1 MNKDYDSDEI
11 SLDSIKCDIEE
22 SYDYFK
28 KNYDRFNDF
37 YRFVCVSTLSQSELD
52 KLKALGKPP
61 LTFNITEAFVSRQ
74 RAEFMAQEPSIT
86 MRVAPGLNPTQ
97 LKPDFYSMM
106 DLLEAHMRESL
117 NNPKNDQTAYQ
128 IYTDLLI
135 GGFSTAEVFPEYC
148 SDKTLKQEITI
159 KRAYNPCMVGFDP
172 LAQESHKGDGEYCFK
187 VYPMLLKEFKRQFK
201 SQLGPEGVNGMVFS
215 SNLENFNWAYENG
228 SKRLVLV
235 ADYYRKRY
243 KDSMIYEL
251 ADGQTLTKEEYT
263 EFIEKWLMSGNP
275 AVPPAIVDQ
284 RKTRLVSIDRWVICQ
299 NKLLEH
305 TQTDFRLLPLVFM
318 DGNSVKIQTSASA
331 AYEQWTRSYVY
342 NVKST
347 QKLKD
352 FAGQTMAA
360 EIENLMMS
368 KLLAP
373 LEGIPSDE
381 DYKDGYRNFQ
391 QASVIVYNGFKT
403 DDPTIPVAPPREI
416 QRTQTPQVVLDA
428 FHGADA
434 LMQMILGSYDLQP
447 GIQNDVS
454 GESIKQGALQATQG
468 AQPYLMGYIRGLNR
482 IAEILLDLI
491 PKYYKTTRTIPIM
504 TQDGKR
510 DYVVINNPDD
520 PQSIMM
526 DYDPYSLEVV
536 VEAGPNIGTQRQM
549 ALEQLTSAAKILPSF
564 GKFLDQEGGEIIIDN
579 MDLKGGE
586 RLKAMYG
593 SFMQQEKGTQQEQ
606 TQIQQQMVQLEMQ
619 TKQADIQGIT
629 MKAQTEQKKVDN
641 QESQF
646 VADYLLSEQ
655 QHMRDFK
662 AKAAEIAIKN
672 KEADAD
678 MLKAKVALDNEQ
690 VNQLLEAEKIDA
702 EKARST
708 VDLAIELSKHYH
720 QKEVDMRSLD
730 IEQTKAEKPTPTPKV
745 TK

>member
-1 MNKDYDSDEI
+1 MNNDYEDDGVVD
-11 SLDSIKCDIEE
+11 LASIKCDIEE
-22 SYDYFK
+22 SYEYFK

-74 RAEFMAQEPSIT
+74 RAEFMGQEPAIT
-86 MRVAPGLNPTQ
+86 IRVAPGLNPTQ
-97 LKPDFYSMM
+97 LKPDFYAMM

-128 IYTDLLI
+128 LYSDLLI
-135 GGFSTAEVFPEYC
+135 GGFSAAEVFPEYC
-148 SDKTLKQEITI
+148 SDMSIEQELTF
-159 KRAYNPCMVGFDP
+159 KRSYNPCMVGFDP

-187 VYPMLLKEFKRQFK
+187 VYPMLLSDFKRRFNAK
-201 SQLGPEGVNGMVFS
+201 NIKGMVFS
-215 SNLENFNWAYENG
+215 NNLDKFNWAYENG

-235 ADYYRKRY
+235 ADYYRKTY
-243 KDSMIYEL
+243 KDTKIYKL
-251 ADGQTLTKEEYT
+251 ADGQTLTKAQYAT
-263 EFIEKWLMSGNP
+263 FIEKWLMSGNP
-275 AVPPAIVDQ
+275 AVPPAIVDE
-284 RKTRLVSIDRWVICQ
+284 RKTRIVSIDRWVVCQ
-299 NKLLEH
+299 NEMLEH
-305 TQTDFRLLPLVFM
+305 TQTDFRLLPLVFV

-342 NVKST
+342 NVRST

-360 EIENLMMS
+360 EIENMMMS

-373 LEGIPSDE
+373 LEGIPDDE

-391 QASVIVYNGFKT
+391 QANVIVYNAFKS
-403 DDPTIPVAPPREI
+403 DNPEIPVQPPREI

-447 GIQNDVS
+447 GIQSDVS
-454 GESIKQGALQATQG
+454 GESIKQGSLHTSQG

-482 IAEILLDLI
+482 VAEIMLDLI
-491 PKYYKTTRTIPIM
+491 PKYYKTTRTIPIR
-504 TQDGKR
+504 TPDGKR
-510 DYVVINNPDD
+510 DYIVINNPDD
-520 PQSIMM
+520 PQSVMM
-526 DYDPYSLEVV
+526 DYDPHSLEVV

-549 ALEQLTSAAKILPSF
+549 ALEQLTTAAKVLPSF
-564 GKFLDQEGGEIIIDN
+564 AQFLDQEGGEIIIDN

-593 SFMQQEKGTQQEQ
+593 TFMQNMKGQTQQKSQ
-606 TQIQQQMVQLEMQ
+606 MAQQMMQLEMQ
-619 TKQADIQGIT
+619 EKQADIMST
-629 MKAQTEQKKVDN
+629 TTKAQAEKAKVDN

-646 VADYLLSEQ
+646 IADYLQDEQ

-672 KEADAD
+672 KVADAD
-678 MLKAKVALDNEQ
+678 LLMAKVALDNEQ
-690 VNQLLEAEKIDA
+690 VNQLLQAEKIDA
-702 EKARST
+702 EKARTS
-708 VDLAIELSKHYH
+708 VDLAIELSKHDH
-720 QKEVDMRSLD
+720 QKEADMRKLD
-730 IEQTKAEKPTPTPKV
+730 IEEVKANKPAATPKA
-745 TK
+745 K